1 MMESAAKR
9 EPIRKLGGTMTETER
24 GGVVVLDFGGQYTQ
38 LIARRIREQQV
49 FSSILPCTSSIEEI
63 RKLEPVGLVLSGGP
77 SSVYDADAPKCDPK
91 ILAMGLPVLGICY
104 GMQWITH
111 ALGGK
116 VEKAERREYGSAQLV
131 IENGRGSGESLLFT
145 GAPPSLRVWNSHGD
159 HVRALPPGFRTVGTT
174 ENAVAAVEDPERKI
188 YAVEFHPEVKHT
200 QQGTEILRNFL
211 FRVCKAEQKW
221 SGAAFVE
228 ETTEA
233 IRNRVGA
240 SCAICALSGGVDST
254 VAAVLV
260 HRAIGDRLTNIF
272 VNTGMLRKNEFE
284 QTLDMLRNRLGLH
297 VIGVDASERFLAQL
311 KGITDPEEKR
321 RRIGREFIAVFAEE
335 AQKLQR
341 GEAHGEI
348 GFLVQGTLYPDV
360 IESVSVKG
368 PSATIKT
375 HHNVGGL
382 PEKMPFALVEP
393 LRDLFKDE
401 VRRIGKD
408 LGLPDEIL
416 QKHPFPGPGLAVR
429 LLGEITR
436 EHLHTLREADAV
448 VVEEIRRAGLYE
460 KVWQAFAVLLPV
472 RSVGVMGD
480 GRTYGLT
487 VAVRVVESEDAM
499 TADWVRLPGEVLE
512 RISTRIVNEVP
523 GVTRVVYDI
532 SSKPPSTIEWE

>member
-9 EPIRKLGGTMTETER
+9 EPIRKLGGMMTETER

-38 LIARRIREQQV
+38 LIARRIRELQV
-49 FSSILPCTSSIEEI
+49 FSSILPCTASLDEI

-145 GAPPSLRVWNSHGD
+145 GAPSSLRVWNSHGD

-174 ENAVAAVEDPERKI
+174 QNAVAAVEDPERKI
-188 YAVEFHPEVKHT
+188 YAVEFHPEVRHT

-211 FRVCKAEQKW
+211 FRICKAEQKW

-240 SCAICALSGGVDST
+240 SRAICALSGGVDST

-260 HRAIGDRLTNIF
+260 HRAIGDRLTNVF
-272 VNTGMLRKNEFE
+272 VNTGLLRKNEFE
-284 QTLDMLRNRLGLH
+284 QTLDMLRNRLRLH
-297 VIGVDASERFLAQL
+297 VIGVDASGRFLAQL
-311 KGITDPEEKR
+311 KGVTDPEEKR

-416 QKHPFPGPGLAVR
+416 RKHPFPGPGLAVR

-487 VAVRVVESEDAM
+487 VAVRVVESDDAM

>member
-1 MMESAAKR
+1 MRETAAKMSTDG
-9 EPIRKLGGTMTETER
+9 KGGRMKAEL

-49 FSSILPCTSSIEEI
+49 FSAVLPCTSS
-63 RKLEPVGLVLSGGP
+63 VGDILKMQPAGIILSGGP
-77 SSVYDADAPKCDPK
+77 SSVYDAEAPKCDPK
-91 ILAMGLPVLGICY
+91 ILALNIPVLGICY

-111 ALGGK
+111 TLGGK
-116 VEKAERREYGSAQLV
+116 VEKAERKEYGRAQLSV
-131 IENGRGSGESLLFT
+131 DDSKEGSASHLFT
-145 GAPPSLRVWNSHGD
+145 GIPASLRVWNSHGD
-159 HVRALPPGFRTVGTT
+159 HVRALPEGFRTVGRT
-174 ENAVAAVEDPERKI
+174 ENAISAVENAQKKI
-188 YAVEFHPEVKHT
+188 YAVEFHPEVNHT
-200 QQGTEILRNFL
+200 ECGTKLLRNFL
-211 FRVCKAEQKW
+211 FNVCKAEPKW
-221 SGAAFVE
+221 SGAAFIE
-228 ETTEA
+228 ETTTAVREK
-233 IRNRVGA
+233 VGNKW
-240 SCAICALSGGVDST
+240 AICGLSGGVDST

-260 HRAIGDRLTNIF
+260 HRAMGTRLTNIF

-284 QTLDMLRNRLGLH
+284 QTLEMLRDRLHLH
-297 VIGVDASERFLAQL
+297 VIGVDASDRFLAQL
-311 KGITDPEEKR
+311 EGVTDPEEKR
-321 RRIGREFIAVFAEE
+321 KRIGREFIAVFAEE
-335 AQKLQR
+335 AQKLQA

-382 PEKMPFALVEP
+382 PEKMPFALIEP

-401 VRRIGKD
+401 VRRIGKE
-408 LGLPDEIL
+408 LGLPEEIL
-416 QKHPFPGPGLAVR
+416 VKHPFPGPGLAVR

-436 EHLHTLREADAV
+436 SQLVTLQDADAIV
-448 VVEEIRRAGLYE
+448 VQEIRRAGLYN

-487 VAVRVVESEDAM
+487 VAVRVVESDDAM

-512 RISTRIVNEVP
+512 RISTRIVNEVT